1 MIQSPIHT
9 PKKLCRSEGP
19 QIRGI
24 LAIILGSSLFYGE
37 PSSGWAT
44 FGFEE
49 KNKKIF
55 DLKGTFLGAYPVIL
69 RISKWEA
76 HSDFLW
82 VTSETRTRSSKL
94 QVSHFPSNLAPLH
107 ILSLSSSSHLR
118 LPLEISVGDQGYTV
132 EVEIGPLVLLCFG
145 YASLQPISFWEMPT
159 TSMVRFF
166 FFFFDCR
173 ANLNLWVDKWGNWGS
188 KRGCNLLRFPQFP
201 RKTINKYLWS
211 TYDKPVLWNLLG
223 IWMRRRQMWFL
234 PWKNLLCS
242 SKIVRK
248 QPQMGRILERGGAGS
263 CWELHLV
270 FQNVSGELKEV
281 MMPLKWP
288 AFLPY

>member
-1 MIQSPIHT
+1 M
-9 PKKLCRSEGP
+9 
-19 QIRGI
+19 QIWRTTDQGNI
-24 LAIILGSSLFYGE
+24 SNNVGE

-49 KNKKIF
+49 EKKKIF

-82 VTSETRTRSSKL
+82 VTSETRTRSLKL
-94 QVSHFPSNLAPLH
+94 QASHFPSNLAPLH
-107 ILSLSSSSHLR
+107 ILSLFSSSHLR

-132 EVEIGPLVLLCFG
+132 EVEIGPLVLPCIG
-145 YASLQPISFWEMPT
+145 YASSQPISFWEMPT

-166 FFFFDCR
+166 FFFFYCR

-234 PWKNLLCS
+234 PWKNLLSS

-248 QPQMGRILERGGAGS
+248 QTATNGKNFRKGRCRVLLRTS
-263 CWELHLV
+263 
-270 FQNVSGELKEV
+270 SGLSEC
-281 MMPLKWP
+281 
-288 AFLPY
+288 